1 MVKELKALFAQSLKL
16 QCYSQ
21 GRPAYPTVGGL
32 PRKRI
37 AGLHFDTLVIGVIL
51 IGPEQQ
57 QCSRSRPYPWAFS
70 VFSVAFYDV
79 TPSIG
84 AGN

>member
-51 IGPEQQ
+51 IGPEQAH
-57 QCSRSRPYPWAFS
+57 CSRSSSLRLGLPGLS
-70 VFSVAFYDV
+70 SAFYGV

-84 AGN
+84 A

>member
-1 MVKELKALFAQSLKL
+1 MVKDLKGLFAQSLKL
-16 QCYSQ
+16 KCYSQ

-51 IGPEQQ
+51 IGLEQE
-57 QCSRSRPYPWAFS
+57 QCQRSSSLPLGLQGLS
-70 VFSVAFYDV
+70 SAFYDV

-84 AGN
+84 A